1 MCLIVLCACARKF
14 RTVSCTFSQPLLLS
28 LSQPVSQSVSQ
39 STARQQSAHLLGYA
53 WLAKSR
59 WWITANPISPAH
71 FRPLHVQINIIE
83 CMCELRYFRPLHFAI
98 FPQIHEFVGF
108 LSSNVLSDIVRLQSG
123 VHSHGLI
130 PSGLRKEAICNRTA
144 SAGYK
149 CMLFK
154 YNLTNIYKNEYI
166 WNLKCYFFMYLR
178 NVRTTV
184 RNDEK
189 ICTVICLFLQ
199 KVLTETFVAKSPS
212 ILQTIYIEEYI
223 ITPYISRLI

>member
-1 MCLIVLCACARKF
+1 MYVWVKVFSAPAFCYFSSNSRICWFSKLKCVVRYCPLTIRCALAWFNTIR
-14 RTVSCTFSQPLLLS
+14 VEEGSYLLS
-28 LSQPVSQSVSQ
+28 
-39 STARQQSAHLLGYA
+39 A
-53 WLAKSR
+53 
-59 WWITANPISPAH
+59 
-71 FRPLHVQINIIE
+71 
-83 CMCELRYFRPLHFAI
+83 
-98 FPQIHEFVGF
+98 
-108 LSSNVLSDIVRLQSG
+108 D
-123 VHSHGLI
+123 
-130 PSGLRKEAICNRTA
+130 NRTA

-223 ITPYISRLI
+223 ITPYIIYLD